1 MYIVSACLCG
11 INCKYNGRNNLN
23 PAVLKLV
30 KEGKAIPVCPEQLG
44 GLPTPRIPSERKNG
58 KVINKE
64 GIDVTKNFQDGA
76 NEVLK
81 LCKELNI
88 KTCILKSKSPSCGYG
103 EIYDGNF
110 NGTLVKG
117 NGVLTDMLID
127 NGIEVISSD
136 KIDDMI

>member
-64 GIDVTKNFQDGA
+64 GIDVTKNFQEGS

-110 NGTLVKG
+110 NGTLTKG

>member
-136 KIDDMI
+136 NIDDMI

>member
-64 GIDVTKNFQDGA
+64 GIDVTKNFQDGS

>member
-64 GIDVTKNFQDGA
+64 GIDVTKNFQDGS

-110 NGTLVKG
+110 NGTLTKG

>member
-64 GIDVTKNFQDGA
+64 GIDVTKNFQDGS

-110 NGTLVKG
+110 NGTLTEG